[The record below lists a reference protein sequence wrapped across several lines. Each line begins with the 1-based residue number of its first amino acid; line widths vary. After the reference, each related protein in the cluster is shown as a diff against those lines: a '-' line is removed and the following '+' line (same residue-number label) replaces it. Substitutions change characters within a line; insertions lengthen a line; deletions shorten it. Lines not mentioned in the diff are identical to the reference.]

1 MRAPGGGPGLA
12 SSRKAG
18 STSLYKRPYVLPMRA
33 LAAGSRI
40 LRVIEVATSASSLVS
55 SWRGVCPRVTLVVA
69 FLIASAGARWVL
81 AAEAA
86 EADEGTGTISK
97 GSVSELPWTGSMLP
111 GSRRPMPIS
120 TGSPRTPRSGNRSGA
135 VAVSCT
141 DKARCRGPAPRRERR
156 RRAAK
161 VTPKIQITAVIPSAV
176 TSGAAVA
183 FEWSDSGAPC
193 FDWSGDLRCTVIAA
207 ALPGK

>member
-18 STSLYKRPYVLPMRA
+18 STSLYKRPYVLPTRA

-40 LRVIEVATSASSLVS
+40 LRILEE
-55 SWRGVCPRVTLVVA
+55 G
-69 FLIASAGARWVL
+69 AGARWVL